1 MNYYAR
7 LIEEKKNYDRKA
19 SAYRTA
25 LSLWRS
31 GIDFNEMK
39 RQMQEEYHFSYRETL
54 ESLDKVARDEKNRER
69 NEIARRYNK

>member
-1 MNYYAR
+1 MGYYAR

-39 RQMQEEYHFSYRETL
+39 RKMQEEHHFSYGETITA
-54 ESLDKVARDEKNRER
+54 LDKVAGDEKNRER
-69 NEIARRYNK
+69 NEIARKYNK

>member
-7 LIEEKKNYDRKA
+7 LIELKNYDRKA
-19 SAYRTA
+19 SAYRIA

-39 RQMQEEYHFSYRETL
+39 RKMQEEHHFSYGETITA
-54 ESLDKVARDEKNRER
+54 LDKVAVDEKNRER